1 MSYVDAPGWA
11 PKREL
16 WAWAFYDFANSGY
29 TTVVLTAVFNAYFV
43 GVVAAHL
50 GDGTATLLWTAA
62 IALANAVVVL
72 AGPLVGAHAD
82 ARAAKKRY
90 LVGTT
95 LGCVALTAALATVGP
110 GEVVAGVLLLVG
122 SCVLFAL
129 GENLIAAFLPE
140 LAPPAA
146 LGRLSARG
154 WALGYLG
161 GLLVLG
167 LCLAWLQLAEARG
180 VPTADAVPG
189 TMLIVAGAFLL
200 AALPTLLW
208 LRDHVSPAAPGEVV
222 PGTGWRRLARTW
234 REAHRFPDL
243 RRFLVTLAVYHAGI
257 QTVIVLATVYAQ
269 QAMGFGTVES
279 LWLILVVNV
288 TAAVGALA
296 FGHLQ
301 DRIGSLPTLAL
312 ALALWLLAGTLAWAA
327 EGRALFWVA
336 ANLVGIALGASQSA
350 GRALVG
356 RFTPAGRTAEFFAL
370 WGVAVKLAAIAGPLT
385 YGLLGFVTG
394 GDHRT
399 ALLSTLAFFAVGL
412 LLLRGIDERRGMA
425 AAGRL
430 ENPGVDPHLGPG

>member
-1 MSYVDAPGWA
+1 MSGDGAPGWA

-43 GVVAAHL
+43 GVVAAAQ
-50 GDGTATLLWTAA
+50 GPGRATLLWTAA
-62 IALANAVVVL
+62 IALANAIVVFG
-72 AGPLVGAHAD
+72 GPWLGALAD
-82 ARAAKKRY
+82 AHGTKKRF
-90 LVGTT
+90 LVATT
-95 LGCVALTAALATVGP
+95 FGCVALTAALAAVGP
-110 GEVVAGVLLLVG
+110 GDVALGFALLVG
-122 SCVLFAL
+122 SCVMFAL

-140 LAPPAA
+140 LAPPEA

-167 LCLAWLQLAEARG
+167 LCLVWIQGAEARG
-180 VPTADAVPG
+180 AHAADAVPG
-189 TMLIVAGAFLL
+189 TMLIVAGAFAL

-208 LRDHVSPAAPGEVV
+208 LRDRSAGSARREVAA
-222 PGTGWRRLARTW
+222 TAGWRQLVHSWHEAR
-234 REAHRFPDL
+234 RYPDL

-288 TAAVGALA
+288 TAALGALA

-301 DRIGSLPTLAL
+301 DRVGSVRTLEL
-312 ALALWLLAGTLAWAA
+312 ALALWVAACLLAWFA

-336 ANLVGIALGASQSA
+336 ANLVGLAMGGSQSA

-356 RFTPAGRTAEFFAL
+356 RFTPAGRTAEFFGL
-370 WGVAVKLAAIAGPLT
+370 WGMAVKLAAIVGPLA
-385 YGLLGFVTG
+385 YGLLGFATG

-399 ALLSTLAFFAVGL
+399 ALLSTLAFFVAGL
-412 LLLRGIDERRGMA
+412 LLLRGTDEARGMR
-425 AAGRL
+425 AAGR
-430 ENPGVDPHLGPG
+430 G

>member
-1 MSYVDAPGWA
+1 MSGDGTTGWA

-43 GVVAAHL
+43 GVVAAAH
-50 GDGTATLLWTAA
+50 GPGRATLLWTAA
-62 IALANAVVVL
+62 IALANAMVVL
-72 AGPLVGAHAD
+72 GGPLLGAHAD
-82 ARAAKKRY
+82 AHASKKRF
-90 LVGTT
+90 LVATT
-95 LGCVALTAALATVGP
+95 FGCVALTAALAVVGP
-110 GEVVAGVLLLVG
+110 GDVALGFALLVG
-122 SCVLFAL
+122 SCVMFAL

-140 LAPPAA
+140 LAPSAA

-167 LCLAWLQLAEARG
+167 LCLAWIQLAESRG
-180 VPTADAVPG
+180 ATAAEAVPG
-189 TMLIVAGAFLL
+189 TMLIVAGAFAL

-208 LRDHVSPAAPGEVV
+208 LRDRAPGT
-222 PGTGWRRLARTW
+222 PRSGDTATAGWRRLAHSW
-234 REAHRFPDL
+234 RETRRYPDL

-288 TAAVGALA
+288 TAAIGALA

-301 DRIGSLPTLAL
+301 DRIGSVRTLAM
-312 ALALWLLAGTLAWAA
+312 ALALWVLACGCAWFA
-327 EGRALFWVA
+327 EGRMLFWIA
-336 ANLVGIALGASQSA
+336 ANLVGIAMGASQSA

-356 RFTPAGRTAEFFAL
+356 RFTPVGRTAEFFGL
-370 WGVAVKLAAIAGPLT
+370 WGVAVKLAAIVGPLA
-385 YGLLGFVTG
+385 YGLLGFVTD

-399 ALLSTLAFFAVGL
+399 ALLSTLAFFVAGL
-412 LLLRGIDERRGMA
+412 LLLRGTDEARGMR
-425 AAGRL
+425 AAGRA
-430 ENPGVDPHLGPG
+430 